1 MSRYWNTNAYATSM
15 HVFRVA
21 AILKLIPYMGKGNPY
36 LNDKVYDAYRF
47 FSVKV
52 DSQYWEKL

>member
-1 MSRYWNTNAYATSM
+1 M